1 MLREDGNPR
10 PMFQSAQFKSMV
22 VAPPPQA
29 LTNVT
34 GVVSMPGGGLSINS
48 GSLVSATLV
57 GSAGLKNAS
66 PALPEIPT
74 SKRDAAPVLS
84 VVDSA
89 IRYPR
94 FAEALSLLSKKDLDK
109 SPFTECEGLSN
120 LVSAIL
126 SSFIF

>member
-10 PMFQSAQFKSMV
+10 PRFQSAQFKSMV
-22 VAPPPQA
+22 VPPPQA
-29 LTNVT
+29 LANATAVA
-34 GVVSMPGGGLSINS
+34 VSLFINS
-48 GSLVSATLV
+48 ASLVSVTLV

-74 SKRDAAPVLS
+74 SNLDGAPVLS

-94 FAEALSLLSKKDLDK
+94 FAEALSLLSKKDLDR

>member
-48 GSLVSATLV
+48 GSLVRATLV

-66 PALPEIPT
+66 PALPEIPP
-74 SKRDAAPVLS
+74 SRRGAAPVFS
-84 VVDSA
+84 GVAPA

-120 LVSAIL
+120 LVSA
-126 SSFIF
+126 